1 MRTGEPIFS
10 VPAALGGATI
20 GVSVGAFGAVTGAGA
35 AGVGIILSGAAL
47 RAASGTLIG
56 IGIKAIAGAG
66 GGGATMAGMPR
77 QSKMPKA
84 GNVTIE
90 IANKRNLECLD
101 RVFLING
108 MIEHTTKNLSC
119 QEITA

>member
-1 MRTGEPIFS
+1 MGAPIFS
-10 VPAALGGATI
+10 VAAALGGAMI
-20 GVSVGAFGAVTGAGA
+20 GALVGALGTATGAGA
-35 AGVGIILSGAAL
+35 AGVEVVLSGAAL

-56 IGIKAIAGAG
+56 IGIEAIVGATM
-66 GGGATMAGMPR
+66 GGATMAGMPR
-77 QSKMPKA
+77 QSKIPKA

-101 RVFLING
+101 RVFLIIG